1 MLHHGG
7 GKRLALN
14 AGAKRARRNR
24 RMDKLV
30 YGDYSVDFD
39 SLPAVSQAAL
49 ALRGLTHLLGNEVSS
64 KVLNWSGQEGQA
76 NSDDKATIKA
86 WKEANADAVKAKG
99 VEFANDMLQSLA
111 DGTLG
116 NRVGGPRLT
125 PIETLKRQIA
135 KGQIETILRAAKI
148 KVPTKDDTVKTP
160 DGEFTMA
167 QLVDR
172 RLVATVK
179 DASGNVTRDIGAEI
193 QKEADKELAARAKKQ
208 AAIIADAGGLAA
220 L

>member
-1 MLHHGG
+1 ME
-7 GKRLALN
+7 
-14 AGAKRARRNR
+14 
-24 RMDKLV
+24 KLV

-39 SLPAVSQAAL
+39 TLPAVSQAAL
-49 ALRGLTHLLGNEVSS
+49 ALRGLTHVLGNEVAS
-64 KVLNWSGQEGQA
+64 KVHNWAGGETQA
-76 NSDDKATIKA
+76 NSDDKATVKA
-86 WKEANADAVKAKG
+86 WKDAHPDEIAAKG
-99 VEFANDMLQSLA
+99 KEFAADVLEALA
-111 DGTLG
+111 SGTLG

-179 DASGNVTRDIGAEI
+179 DAAGNVTRDIGAEI

-208 AAIIADAGGLAA
+208 AALIADAGGLAA